1 MSPSPCSPFSA
12 LWSQTFLSAK
22 VTILFLL
29 LSTLSFCSI
38 QATKVHY
45 IHWNA
50 SNPIFRIDNTD
61 HIFDVNGGNLP
72 GEYDQANIIC
82 PVYKQGTASTDS
94 EQYIIYNVS
103 KEEYETCRITNPNP
117 RVIAVCNKPSQV
129 MYFTITFRSFTP
141 TPGGMEFKPGQDYY
155 FISTSSKSDLHRH
168 VGGRCTTHN
177 MKVMFKVA
185 DPNSKLGGG
194 EADPSSSYYYP
205 GSSSR
210 EVTQLLDSNGI
221 STDLGAGPSGDGLAI
236 NDDKDSDI
244 ATSYENLSHRREVI
258 KQEASRMQQDVSSA
272 FLGWQPAQ
280 TTAVVLACLAAV
292 SLWSKP
298 TV

>member
-1 MSPSPCSPFSA
+1 MSSSSGLVWSKESVLSPR
-12 LWSQTFLSAK
+12 
-22 VTILFLL
+22 VTMLCLL
-29 LSTLSFCSI
+29 LLLCSSV

-82 PVYKQGTASTDS
+82 PVYKAGTKSTDS

-155 FISTSSKSDLHRH
+155 FISTSSESDLHRH

-185 DPNSKLGGG
+185 DPSRAPPQG
-194 EADPSSSYYYP
+194 DDTSYYYP
-205 GSSSR
+205 SSTR
-210 EVTQLLDSNGI
+210 EVSQFLDSNGLSNSPADPI
-221 STDLGAGPSGDGLAI
+221 NNVEEKDGDIG
-236 NDDKDSDI
+236 
-244 ATSYENLSHRREVI
+244 YENLTSQQRSQEII
-258 KQEASRMQQDVSSA
+258 KQEASRMQQDASSSSPTS
-272 FLGWQPAQ
+272 WRCHH
-280 TTAVVLACLAAV
+280 TAALVAIVLV
-292 SLWSKP
+292 SLWSSSWP
-298 TV
+298 ATPVY